1 MSNKERLQKVIAAS
15 GYTSRRKAE
24 TLILENKV
32 KVDGKVVNE
41 LGTRVSP
48 NAIIHVNGVLISKEE
63 KVYYVINKPK
73 NVLSSV
79 SDDRN
84 RPVIVDYIAEER
96 RVYPV
101 GRLDY
106 DTTGLLMLTN
116 DGNFTNAMIH
126 PSFNIEK
133 VYDAVLDN
141 IVTVAMIKQ
150 LEAGVMLDDY
160 KTMPAKVKVLR
171 HDKKRKMS
179 NVRITIS
186 EGRNRQVKRMFEAV
200 GVNVVRLHR
209 RSFGF
214 LTLEGLDIG
223 EYRRI
228 KPFEVINLMK
238 LANEGLEK

>member
-24 TLILENKV
+24 KLIVENKV
-32 KVDGKVVNE
+32 TVDGKIVNE
-41 LGTRVSP
+41 LGSKVDP
-48 NAIIHVNGVLISKEE
+48 NAIIQVEGKLISKEE
-63 KVYYVINKPK
+63 KVYYLINKPK

-84 RPVIVDYIAEER
+84 RPVIVDYIADER
-96 RVYPV
+96 RIYPV

-116 DGNFTNAMIH
+116 DGDFTNAMIH
-126 PSFNIEK
+126 PRYGIEK
-133 VYDAVLDN
+133 VYDVVIDN
-141 IVTVAMIKQ
+141 ILTVAMIKQ

-160 KTMPAKVKVLR
+160 KTLPAKVKVLR
-171 HDKKRKMS
+171 YDKKRKMT
-179 NVRITIS
+179 NVRVTLK

-214 LTLEGLDIG
+214 LTLAGLDIG
-223 EYRRI
+223 EYRRVT
-228 KPFEVINLMK
+228 PFEVISLMN
-238 LANEGLEK
+238 LANEGVEK

>member
-106 DTTGLLMLTN
+106 DTSGLLLLTN
-116 DGNFTNAMIH
+116 DGSFAHLLTH
-126 PSFNIEK
+126 PKYGVEK
-133 VYDAVLDN
+133 TYL
-141 IVTVAMIKQ
+141 
-150 LEAGVMLDDY
+150 
-160 KTMPAKVKVLR
+160 AKVEGVVYPKDLKSLSQGMVIDGI
-171 HDKKRKMS
+171 HYAPAQYKIKSTDRKQKTS
-179 NVRITIS
+179 LVYLTVH
-186 EGRNRQVKRMFEAV
+186 EGKYHQIKYMLQAV
-200 GVNVVRLHR
+200 GYPVQKLKRET
-209 RSFGF
+209 FGG
-214 LTLEGLDIG
+214 LTLAGLQPG
-223 EYRRI
+223 KYRPLTRQ
-228 KPFEVINLMK
+228 EVHELK
-238 LANEGLEK
+238 QQAKK